1 MDRLMLV
8 SECLSILIYPFHWV
22 STYAPILPYSQLEF
36 IESPVTYL
44 MGLCYDDKIP
54 DQIFQVK
61 SKKFINI
68 FSQICVFLILI
79 LDNWNIPKIFHNFLD
94 KNK

>member
-1 MDRLMLV
+1 MLV
-8 SECLSILIYPFHWV
+8 AECLSILIYPFHWV

-36 IESPVTYL
+36 IESPVSYL

-61 SKKFINI
+61 F
-68 FSQICVFLILI
+68 FS
-79 LDNWNIPKIFHNFLD
+79 N
-94 KNK
+94 